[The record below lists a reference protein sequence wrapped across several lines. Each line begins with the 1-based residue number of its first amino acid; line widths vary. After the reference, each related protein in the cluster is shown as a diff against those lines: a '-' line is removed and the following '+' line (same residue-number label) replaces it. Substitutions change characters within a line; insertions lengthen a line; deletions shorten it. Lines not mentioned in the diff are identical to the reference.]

1 MRVWTAERV
10 RQFGAT
16 VTQSPDRSDRDV
28 FVTANGQKVYF
39 RSGSGIRTVD
49 TATGSPSFSV
59 LTTLTGLS
67 RAGDLQVA
75 GGDGAPVRFRIGAT
89 TTTARTEVE
98 FPAPS
103 DSELD
108 GVAISG
114 NGTAVV
120 FQSQDE
126 FYRWKTS
133 GELHYL
139 QPRTSAAVGDPR
151 DASITGRFVLT
162 SRPGATNGILE
173 IVDLSGPEI
182 PIVASETL
190 QGPQLGDQIRRLYLA
205 YFDRQPD
212 RAGFSAWK
220 VVRATGASLDA
231 VSAEFA
237 ASTEFQNTYGALDD
251 GQFVDL
257 VYNNV
262 LGRDPDAAGRSFW
275 ISRLQAGATRGS
287 VMTGFSEGEE
297 FRNRTGTTA
306 AANAPLAHQIERL
319 YRAYFDRS
327 ADQGG
332 LDFWL
337 EQFVGG
343 ADLGVLSQE
352 FAGSAEFVATYGELD
367 NAGFVDLV
375 YLNVLGRLPDDAGRS
390 FWLDRLDTGSNTR
403 GEVMIGF
410 SESPEFIIVTD
421 TLPGIAS

>member
-1 MRVWTAERV
+1 M
-10 RQFGAT
+10 
-16 VTQSPDRSDRDV
+16 
-28 FVTANGQKVYF
+28 YF

-67 RAGDLQVA
+67 RAGDLQVT

-114 NGTAVV
+114 NGAAVV
-120 FQSQDE
+120 FQSQNE

-139 QPRTSAAVGDPR
+139 QPRTSAAAGDPR
-151 DASITGRFVLT
+151 DVSITGRFVLT

-182 PIVASETL
+182 PIVASEIL

-212 RAGFSAWK
+212 QCGILCMEGRSGQRGIARCGIDRISRLRPSSRTPMGHSTTDNSWTWSTTTCWA
-220 VVRATGASLDA
+220 ATL
-231 VSAEFA
+231 
-237 ASTEFQNTYGALDD
+237 T
-251 GQFVDL
+251 
-257 VYNNV
+257 
-262 LGRDPDAAGRSFW
+262 AAGRSFW
-275 ISRLQAGATRGS
+275 MSRLQAGATRGS

-306 AANAPLAHQIERL
+306 AANAPLAHRSSGSIVPTST
-319 YRAYFDRS
+319 DRPIKV
-327 ADQGG
+327 G
-332 LDFWL
+332 LTSGWNSSL
-337 EQFVGG
+337 V
-343 ADLGVLSQE
+343 VPIS
-352 FAGSAEFVATYGELD
+352 GS
-367 NAGFVDLV
+367 
-375 YLNVLGRLPDDAGRS
+375 
-390 FWLDRLDTGSNTR
+390 
-403 GEVMIGF
+403 
-410 SESPEFIIVTD
+410 
-421 TLPGIAS
+421 